1 MSRIMEDAI
10 REARKEERLLVSI
23 EDVRAGIITPQ
34 QALKRLKG
42 MSLEEFEKEMDQYE
56 EDLKK
61 KTQIREE
68 AIINALK
75 RGRTPEEIAE
85 ALMIDMSFVRKVE
98 KDIERLYSR
107 FEGLKNGRST
117 PWWCAETVGLSTSDF
132 LREMKE
138 WEQQQEAKNE
148 TD

>member
-1 MSRIMEDAI
+1 MSRIMEEAI
-10 REARKEERLLVSI
+10 REARKEERLLICI
-23 EDVRAGIITPQ
+23 EDVREGIINQQ
-34 QALKRLKG
+34 QALKRLNG

-56 EDLKK
+56 ADLKR

-75 RGRTPEEIAE
+75 RGRKPEEIAE
-85 ALMIDMSFVRKVE
+85 ALMFDISFVRKVG
-98 KDIERLYSR
+98 KDIERIHSR

-138 WEQQQEAKNE
+138 WEQQQEAKTHE
-148 TD
+148 